1 MYLSVSAFRI
11 TSFTHQSFL
20 LASYPPFCLTPGPQL
35 PISPQQLVYVY
46 LPPRTRRLGVFPTFP
61 LQFKPRWISN
71 LILDIT
77 LHSHSRTTI
86 THDLEGARSG
96 VVLQEIRVL
105 GATLISGSK
114 FPSVSPTHPPN
125 ELHKRD
131 REGLGDGVAKL
142 HFFDSTQAQPRQ
154 DPAREST
161 GEPTATGFRLDS
173 PSVAPRHFEAAPLGL
188 ASCLPRKLAD
198 GHIYCST

>member
-114 FPSVSPTHPPN
+114 LPFRFTNLPT
-125 ELHKRD
+125 ERAAQEGS
-131 REGLGDGVAKL
+131 RGLGRRCGQTSFL
-142 HFFDSTQAQPRQ
+142 
-154 DPAREST
+154 
-161 GEPTATGFRLDS
+161 
-173 PSVAPRHFEAAPLGL
+173 
-188 ASCLPRKLAD
+188 
-198 GHIYCST
+198 